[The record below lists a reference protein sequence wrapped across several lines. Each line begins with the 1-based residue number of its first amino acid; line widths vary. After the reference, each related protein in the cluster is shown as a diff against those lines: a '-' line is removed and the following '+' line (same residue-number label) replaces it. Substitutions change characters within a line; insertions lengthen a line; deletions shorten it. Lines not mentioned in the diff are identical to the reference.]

1 MELQN
6 KLLKKNGFLCHK
18 LENSMKAKMN
28 SLRQFQTLLFSVI
41 KNLENFQE
49 SKNLFGNVSNKKWMH
64 SFPL

>member
-1 MELQN
+1 MELKN

-18 LENSMKAKMN
+18 LENNMKAKIN